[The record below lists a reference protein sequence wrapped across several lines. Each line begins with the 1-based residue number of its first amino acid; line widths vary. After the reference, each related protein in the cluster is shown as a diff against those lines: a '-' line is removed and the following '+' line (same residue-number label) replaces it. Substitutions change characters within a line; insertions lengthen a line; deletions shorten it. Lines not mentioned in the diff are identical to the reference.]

1 MIAHPLD
8 AVVIPLYSIDGL
20 TLINDDCLNSI
31 DSLPPIGC
39 VVTSPPYNF
48 NLRIHTGKY
57 TKRSVNEKTKY
68 NGYYH
73 DALSMDEYYEWQKEV
88 VQKLLNKTE
97 GNIFYNIQMI
107 TGNKRAL
114 LKLLGYFADNVKD
127 IIIWDKKYAEPAMGE
142 GVLNSRYEYVIVF
155 ARDGIKRQFD
165 VANFERGTID
175 NILQIPKNNGGEVT
189 EHNAQ
194 FPIELPATLIK
205 LFTTKDDLILDP
217 FAGTGQTLLAARKL
231 GRQAIGIEINPKYYE
246 LMKNRLRQT
255 EMILNTEAV

>member
-1 MIAHPLD
+1 MLTYYD
-8 AVVIPLYSIDGL
+8 QDGI
-20 TLINDDCLNSI
+20 TLFNNDCLNSI

-57 TKRSVNEKTKY
+57 TKRSINEKTKY

-73 DALSMDEYYEWQKEV
+73 DALSMDEYYEWQKKV

-127 IIIWDKKYAEPAMGE
+127 IIIWDKKYAEPAMAN
-142 GVLNSRYEYVIVF
+142 GVLNSRYEYLIVF

-165 VANFERGTID
+165 IANFERGTVD
-175 NILQIPKNNGGEVT
+175 NIFEIPKNNGGDVT

-194 FPIELPATLIK
+194 FPIELPTKIIN
-205 LFTTKDDLILDP
+205 LFTNEDDLILDP

-231 GRQAIGIEINPKYYE
+231 RRQAVGIEINPNYCKTIV
-246 LMKNRLRQT
+246 NRLSQI
-255 EMILNTEAV
+255 EMIY